1 MTALKQLKQTSPSF
15 DEAAIRAHCEM
26 LHGLAS
32 GINGLLVVST
42 FFANPA
48 GGKDLPGT
56 VTHHAVGDIDGMVE
70 AIMASDGTANANVY
84 TGLQVMAN
92 SLARGKRGKARDI
105 VAVLG
110 LVADRDDDK
119 AMAGEI
125 PVAPNLILETS
136 PGNFQPFILF
146 DRPLSA
152 AETKVLARALKQA
165 SGTDH
170 GTADSVHIWRIPG
183 TLNWPN
189 RAKLQRGR
197 SPEPVPVTVS
207 QPWDGTVSPVG
218 DVAAALLPWVTAQK
232 DETAVQ
238 LGDLP
243 DIDGIEV
250 SATVAGLLSAND
262 VGDRS
267 AHAARVVERLAF
279 DGHAAEQACALF
291 LSASGDWLG
300 RYGSEDNART
310 DFERSWAKFGK
321 PHVDER
327 AAATEAGMQLTA
339 SLKPKGKLPPVA
351 ANDNERGVLQFM
363 GEDRAYIPKPE
374 LIRDTVPRTGVGFFG
389 GQSGALKTFFSIHAA
404 TCLMT
409 GEALAGREVE
419 RPGGVVYLAAEGE
432 GTIEGRMKAR
442 RMQMDDPTEILPFF
456 TLTNFGSIDDQGAYV
471 ALEGRLKLAAERMER
486 RFNVPLVALIV
497 DTVAAAGMIP
507 EDKENDPGAWQKVF
521 HALQPI
527 SERLDIV
534 IILIHHAGKNAA
546 AGLRGSSNARAA
558 ADFALM
564 LACDRDE
571 ITGDTQNHYLHL
583 AKSRDA
589 PEGPIAAIQKR
600 VVEIAK
606 RDDGSPITTLVLDF
620 DLNGK
625 APARKT
631 KTSKTD
637 RPFREAFAAAERHNV
652 RVHGERDAPEVQAA
666 KVEDVRAEFALRY
679 VTAQSDAAKRVDAV
693 RTAFRLA
700 VTRAR
705 ETGDYTTGSWGD
717 AEWIWTSKPQQ

>member
-15 DEAAIRAHCEM
+15 DEAAIRAHVSL
-26 LHGLAS
+26 LHERAN
-32 GINGLLVVST
+32 GIDGVLVVST
-42 FFANPA
+42 IFANA
-48 GGKDLPGT
+48 GDKPGP
-56 VTHHAVGDIDGMVE
+56 VTHHNVGDVDGMVE
-70 AIMASDGTANANVY
+70 AITAHGATPGANVY
-84 TGLQVMAN
+84 TGLHLMR
-92 SLARGKRGKARDI
+92 SGLERGRRGSVADI
-105 VAVLG
+105 IAVLG
-110 LVADRDDDK
+110 VVVDLDSDTGK
-119 AMAGEI
+119 AGEM
-125 PVAPNLILETS
+125 PVAPDLVLETS

-146 DRPLSA
+146 DRPA
-152 AETKVLARALKQA
+152 TPNEAREIGLALREATGA
-165 SGTDH
+165 DH
-170 GTADSVHIWRIPG
+170 GTIDPAHVWRIPG
-183 TLNWPN
+183 TLNWPG
-189 RAKLQRGR
+189 ATKLARGR
-197 SPEPVPVTVS
+197 SPEPVAVIVAEPYA
-207 QPWDGTVSPVG
+207 GTVQS
-218 DVAAALLPWVTAQK
+218 VADLKVALAPWAGKASASAPITI
-232 DETAVQ
+232 
-238 LGDLP
+238 GDLP
-243 DIDGIEV
+243 DVGNINVG
-250 SATVAGLLSAND
+250 ATVAAMLVASG
-262 VGDRS
+262 VGNRS
-267 AHAARVVERLAF
+267 EHAAAVVERLAF
-279 DGHAAEQACALF
+279 DGHTVEQAAALF
-291 LSASGDWLG
+291 LASTGDWFG
-300 RYGSEDNART
+300 RYSSPADAER
-310 DFERSWAKFGK
+310 DFSRLWAKFGL
-321 PHVDER
+321 PHVEAR
-327 AAATEAGMQLTA
+327 EAGSRSVEGL
-339 SLKPKGKLPPVA
+339 LKPKAAPVA

-456 TLTNFGSIDDQGAYV
+456 TLTNFGSIDDQAAYV

-679 VTAQSDAAKRVDAV
+679 VTAQSDAAKRADAV

>member
-1 MTALKQLKQTSPSF
+1 MAPIQKKQPEPAF
-15 DEAAIRAHCEM
+15 NEAEIRAHCEM

-32 GINGLLVVST
+32 GIDGLLVVSA
-42 FFANPA
+42 FYANPN

-56 VTHHAVGDIDGMVE
+56 VTHHPVGDIEGML
-70 AIMASDGTANANVY
+70 ASILAHDGTANANVY
-84 TGLQVMAN
+84 TGLQVMGRGL
-92 SLARGKRGKARDI
+92 SRGKRGTASDI

-110 LVADRDDDK
+110 LVADLDVDK
-119 AMAGEI
+119 AMAGELPI
-125 PVAPNLILETS
+125 APNLVLETS
-136 PGNFQPFILF
+136 PGNFQPFVLF
-146 DRPLSA
+146 DRPVSA
-152 AETKVLARALKQA
+152 ADAKTMARALKRA

-170 GTADSVHIWRIPG
+170 GTADAVHVWRIPG

-189 RAKLQRGR
+189 KAKLDRGR
-197 SPEPVPVTVS
+197 LAEPVQVKVA
-207 QPWDGTVSPVG
+207 QAWDGTVSPVG
-218 DVAAALLPWVTAQK
+218 DIVAALEPWAKTEAT
-232 DETAVQ
+232 EASIT
-238 LGDLP
+238 LGDIP
-243 DIDGIEV
+243 DINGIEV
-250 SATVAGLLSAND
+250 SSAAAVMLAAND

-267 AHAARVVERLAF
+267 GHAARVVEKLAF
-279 DGHAAEQACALF
+279 DGHSAEEACALF

-300 RYGSEDNART
+300 RYGSEENART
-310 DFERSWAKFGK
+310 DFERAWAKFGK
-321 PHVDER
+321 PHFDER
-327 AAATEAGMQLTA
+327 AAARETGMRLTA
-339 SLKPKGKLPPVA
+339 SLKPKGNQPPVA
-351 ANDNERGVLQFM
+351 ANDNERGVLQFL
-363 GEDRAYIPKPE
+363 GEDRDYVPKPE

-409 GEALAGREVE
+409 GEPLAGREIE
-419 RPGGVVYLAAEGE
+419 RSGGVVYLAAEGE

-456 TLTNFGSIDDQGAYV
+456 TLTNFGSIDDQAAYV

-589 PEGPIAAIQKR
+589 SEGPIAAIQKR

-637 RPFREAFAAAERHNV
+637 RPFREAFAAAERQNV

-666 KVEDVRAEFALRY
+666 KVEDVRTEFALRY
-679 VTAQSDAAKRVDAV
+679 VTAQSDAAKRADAV

-705 ETGDYTTGSWGD
+705 ETGDYITGSWGD
-717 AEWIWTSKPQQ
+717 AEWIWTSKPEQ